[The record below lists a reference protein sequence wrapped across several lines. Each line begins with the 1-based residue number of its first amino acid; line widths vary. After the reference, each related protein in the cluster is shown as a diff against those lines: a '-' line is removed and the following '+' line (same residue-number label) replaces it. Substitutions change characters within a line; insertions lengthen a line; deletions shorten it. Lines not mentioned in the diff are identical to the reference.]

1 MRLRGT
7 LAKKFRAFLT
17 ECSRVQYRGS
27 RWVFSEDDFIAPLW
41 EVEVIEEKILL
52 RNRDPLSAT
61 SRAAMRTSAQHSRE
75 HYREGV
81 ANAAPQA
88 LAENVPAHSSICR
101 GPHIQACQL
110 C

>member
-1 MRLRGT
+1 
-7 LAKKFRAFLT
+7 
-17 ECSRVQYRGS
+17 
-27 RWVFSEDDFIAPLW
+27 VFSEDDFIAPLW
-41 EVEVIEEKILL
+41 DVEVIEEKILS

-61 SRAAMRTSAQHSRE
+61 SPAAMRKSAQHSRE

-88 LAENVPAHSSICR
+88 LAENAPAHSSICR
-101 GPHIQACQL
+101 CPHIQACQL